1 MTTTSK
7 MAFILFILTTALAAA
22 AQKNEADY
30 VELIRQQMGGQKE
43 VAVNSGYVDLV
54 TGRYAIEVEFAN
66 KWKQS
71 IGQALWYGLQT
82 DRTPG
87 VVLIKRGENDH
98 KYVIQFGSA
107 LQYAGLEE
115 AFYGIFNDLFK
126 YDFRKE

>member
-98 KYVIQFGSA
+98 KYVIQFASA